1 MTSISDFNELTDSS
15 VWESLQIEVN
25 NFFLNLPQ
33 NTKEAYLIDLK
44 QFFGFIKQF
53 NVHPYNVTQTH
64 VEEFMNILSKSGGKS
79 LHGKKNPCSDRTF
92 NRKLASITSFYN
104 FLGQKKKIS
113 HNPTEFVK
121 RRIMPLRVETN
132 DLTNAKIFELL
143 SLIPDSNY
151 QYSRDKALIATMFY
165 TGLRRAEVVS
175 LKLVNFQSLKDM
187 KYFKVKVKVKGGRIE
202 EIVINKNLEAIISKY
217 LLECRKIGLKDSE
230 NEPLFSSLS
239 SPQKHLSGRSV
250 YDIFK
255 KWSNKL
261 NLDYKVSPHSARASF
276 IGALHDM
283 GVSLEDNAN
292 SARHKDANMT
302 KAYIKRK
309 KGLEESP
316 VKNLVF

>member
-1 MTSISDFNELTDSS
+1 MNSISDFNELTDSS
-15 VWESLQIEVN
+15 VWESFQIEVN

-44 QFFGFIKQF
+44 QFFGFIKHF
-53 NVHPYNVTQTH
+53 NVHPYFVTQTH
-64 VEEFMNILSKSGGKS
+64 VEEFMNILSNNGGKCIG
-79 LHGKKNPCSDRTF
+79 GKKNPCSDRTY

-132 DLTNAKIFELL
+132 DLSNDKIFELL
-143 SLIPDSNY
+143 DLIPDSNY
-151 QYSRDKALIATMFY
+151 QYSRDKALIATLFY
-165 TGLRRAEVVS
+165 TGLRRAEVAS
-175 LKLVNFQSLKDM
+175 LKLNNFQTLKD
-187 KYFKVKVKVKGGRIE
+187 KKFFKVRVKGGRIE
-202 EIVINKNLEAIISKY
+202 EIVINKSLEAIISKY
-217 LLECRKIGLKDSE
+217 LMHSRVLGLKDSE
-230 NEPLFSSLS
+230 NEPFFSSLS
-239 SPQKHLSGRSV
+239 SPQKHLTGRSI

-261 NLDYKVSPHSARASF
+261 GLVYKVSPHSARASF

-309 KGLEESP
+309 KALEDSP
-316 VKNLVF
+316 VYSLEY

>member
-1 MTSISDFNELTDSS
+1 MNIVSNFNELTDSS
-15 VWESLQIEVN
+15 VWDSLQIEVN
-25 NFFLNLPQ
+25 NFFLNLPP

-44 QFFGFIKQF
+44 QFFRFIKQF
-53 NVHPYNVTQTH
+53 NVHPYFVTQTH
-64 VEEFMNILSKSGGKS
+64 VEEFMNILSNNGGKS
-79 LHGKKNPCSDRTF
+79 IGGKKYPCSDRTY

-132 DLTNAKIFELL
+132 DLSNAKIFELL
-143 SLIPDSNY
+143 DLIPDSNY
-151 QYSRDKALIATMFY
+151 QYSRDKALIATLFY
-165 TGLRRAEVVS
+165 TGLRRAEVAS
-175 LKLVNFQSLKDM
+175 LKLNNFQTLKD
-187 KYFKVKVKVKGGRIE
+187 KKFFKVKVKGGRIE
-202 EIVINKNLEAIISKY
+202 EIVINKSLEAIISKY
-217 LLECRKIGLKDSE
+217 LMHSRVLGLKVSE
-230 NEPLFSSLS
+230 IEPLFSSLS
-239 SPQKHLSGRSV
+239 NPQKHLTGRGI

-261 NLDYKVSPHSARASF
+261 RLDYKVSPHSARASF
-276 IGALHDM
+276 IGALYDM

-309 KGLEESP
+309 KGLELSP
-316 VKNLVF
+316 VYDLKY